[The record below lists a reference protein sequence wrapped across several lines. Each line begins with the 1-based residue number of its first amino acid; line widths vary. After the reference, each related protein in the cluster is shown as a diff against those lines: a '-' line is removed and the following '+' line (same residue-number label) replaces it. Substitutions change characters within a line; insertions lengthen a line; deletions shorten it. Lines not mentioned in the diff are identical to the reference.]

1 MPKINLIYDFEGK
14 AEPKIQV
21 RAAFLSY
28 LITILISAFFSSQI
42 IISNQRHKSFAVNNV
57 KCNHKLG
64 QMRPKSRTS
73 NKSQQADAQ
82 SI

>member
-1 MPKINLIYDFEGK
+1 MPKINLIYDFEEK
-14 AEPKIQV
+14 SEPKVKV

-42 IISNQRHKSFAVNNV
+42 IISNQKHKSFTVNNV